1 MKNLEELNA
10 YVKIGNKDPEKLG
23 DYILPLAVSD
33 DANYIYYMEFDEDA
47 RFGQDSDEVGHLYVQ
62 KGKKRIRLRSNVALA
77 DLTLLFN
84 RDYSQVII
92 SEDGRSYLSIDAAE
106 SIPVARS
113 EIIFAAYELASRSWA
128 LPEYA
133 WWKDSFRVFAVSDL
147 TSLLFHNEHG
157 DIVSIDRSGNSETL
171 VSEAWN
177 SYVTPD
183 GSTVVYV
190 DDRERLIRRSLKD
203 PGKEAEII
211 SRDVMS
217 FQTAG
222 DGKLIYYLDFNNDL
236 YVVKGSDEPKL
247 LMMDASYPIN
257 LTPDGEQ
264 FLFMADYRDES
275 GDLYI
280 SSRGGDPKKI
290 DEDVYTYVVTEK
302 GMYIAKDYDEGCFD
316 LYFSSDFSR
325 SELITRDA
333 ESLFY

>member
-1 MKNLEELNA
+1 
-10 YVKIGNKDPEKLG
+10 
-23 DYILPLAVSD
+23 
-33 DANYIYYMEFDEDA
+33 
-47 RFGQDSDEVGHLYVQ
+47 
-62 KGKKRIRLRSNVALA
+62 VALA

-84 RDYSQVII
+84 RNYSQVII

-147 TSLLFHNEHG
+147 TSLLFHNDDG

-177 SYVTPD
+177 SYATPD

-236 YVVKGSDEPKL
+236 YVVKGSDDPKL
-247 LMMDASYPIN
+247 LMMNVSYPIN